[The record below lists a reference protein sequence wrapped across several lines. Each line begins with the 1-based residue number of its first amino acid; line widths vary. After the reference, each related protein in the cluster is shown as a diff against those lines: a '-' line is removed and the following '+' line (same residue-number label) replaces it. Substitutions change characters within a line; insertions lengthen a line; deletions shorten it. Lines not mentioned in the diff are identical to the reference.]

1 MVEFINNHILP
12 ALVLGCVYTLGAIAV
27 SLIFSILR
35 FAHFAHGDMMTIGGY
50 FAFAIVT
57 ALGLPALAALPFA
70 AIGTIGVAL
79 AIDRWAYKPF
89 RRAKPI
95 IVVIASFGIA
105 LVIRSAVQLIWGVQ
119 AQNYTA
125 GVQQPMA
132 DFAPIR
138 LFERHL
144 YILATAVILVVAL
157 HLFLTHTKIGKA
169 MRAMS
174 DDADLARVTGIDTER
189 VVMWTWA
196 IGATLAAAAGVLI
209 GMDTQLTPLIGWD
222 LLLPIFAAAIL
233 GGLGRPYG
241 AILGGL
247 VIGALEELST
257 YPWFGEEP
265 LLSPGYKQA
274 VAFLV
279 MIAILIW
286 RPQGILRGKVL

>member
-1 MVEFINNHILP
+1 MVEFVNNHILP

-57 ALGLPALAALPFA
+57 AFGLPPLAALPFA

-119 AQNYTA
+119 AQTYAA
-125 GVQQPMA
+125 GVQQPMEV
-132 DFAPIR
+132 FAPIR

-144 YILATAVILVVAL
+144 YIVATAVVLVVAL
-157 HLFLTHTKIGKA
+157 HLFLTRTKIGKA

-196 IGATLAAAAGVLI
+196 IGATLACAAGVLI
-209 GMDTQLTPLIGWD
+209 GMDTQLTPLVGWD

-257 YPWFGEEP
+257 YPWIGEEP

-274 VAFLV
+274 AAFLV